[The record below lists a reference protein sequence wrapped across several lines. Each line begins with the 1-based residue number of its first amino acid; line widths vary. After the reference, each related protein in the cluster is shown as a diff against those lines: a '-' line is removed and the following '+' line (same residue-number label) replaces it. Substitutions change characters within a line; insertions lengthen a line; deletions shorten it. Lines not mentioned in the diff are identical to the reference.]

1 MTEVLEV
8 VKPLASLGAVRPET
22 DLLRA
27 AQSGDDAAQEE
38 LYQQYF
44 ASNRQVRNLLERQ
57 LKNPADREDVLHDAF
72 MSLVRSSSEF
82 RGDSSLRTFVYRVVQ
97 ITILQWRRKRRS
109 AREDQMVRLT
119 IDVGGEERERPLGIE
134 DYRFQEV
141 ESSQTTER
149 LLALL
154 HEPLRTTFRM
164 RILHELSY
172 EEIARITSTPINTV
186 STRIFKARALL
197 AKLMGGR

>member
-1 MTEVLEV
+1 MTDILEV
-8 VKPLASLGAVRPET
+8 VKPLAGLTADRPET

-27 AQSGDDAAQEE
+27 AQSGDEGAQDE
-38 LYQQYF
+38 LYRQYF
-44 ASNRQVRNLLERQ
+44 ALNRQVRSLLERQ
-57 LKNPADREDVLHDAF
+57 LKSPADREDVLHDAF

-134 DYRFQEV
+134 DYSFQEV

-149 LLALL
+149 LLGFLN
-154 HEPLRTTFRM
+154 EPLRTTFRM
-164 RILHELSY
+164 RILYELSY
-172 EEIARITSTPINTV
+172 EEIARITNTPINTV
-186 STRIFKARALL
+186 STRIFKARAIL
-197 AKLMGGR
+197 AKLMSGR